1 MTLDI
6 AYPQMDTA
14 LVNKKEFSLQDNQA
28 LNQFLASVER
38 RALRMAEIAVGNSD
52 DAMDI
57 VQDSMIKLV
66 KRYRDKPAE
75 QWAPLFYRVL
85 NNRIIDHHRRG
96 GVIKRFQQ
104 WLLPSI
110 AQESS
115 LEVAEERDF
124 AGEGLPSPAKL
135 QTGEEVL
142 ASEQR
147 LETLEAALAEL
158 PGRQQQAF
166 MLRCWEGLS
175 TRETA
180 IAMNCSE
187 GSVKTHYSRAIH
199 QLRSQLEGVWP

>member
-1 MTLDI
+1 MIADT
-6 AYPQMDTA
+6 AYPLMDTA
-14 LVNKKEFSLQDNQA
+14 LANKEHSLQDNQA

-38 RALRMAEIAVGNSD
+38 RALRMAEIAVGNGD
-52 DAMDI
+52 DALDI
-57 VQDSMIKLV
+57 VQDSMINLV
-66 KRYRDKPAE
+66 KRYSDKPAD

-104 WLLPSI
+104 WLLPSS

-124 AGEGLPSPAKL
+124 AEEGLPIPARH

-147 LETLEAALAEL
+147 LEKLEVALAAL
-158 PGRQQQAF
+158 PNRQQQAF

-180 IAMNCSE
+180 MAMDCSE

-199 QLRSQLEGVWP
+199 QLRAQLEGVWP